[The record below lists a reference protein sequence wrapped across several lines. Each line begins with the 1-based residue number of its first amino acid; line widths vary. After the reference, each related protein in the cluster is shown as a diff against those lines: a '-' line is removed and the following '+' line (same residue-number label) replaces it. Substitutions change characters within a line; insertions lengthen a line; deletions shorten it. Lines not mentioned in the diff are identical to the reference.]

1 MVMTPRRYQKKMA
14 QAAAAPVAAND
25 APVMRQD
32 DYTSAVLGPGRLMAQ
47 FSGIA
52 GVTGLMRYA
61 SGGLYARAVDLPADK
76 AVSRGVIIEGDKDGE
91 IAAQFDR
98 LGVLN
103 AFADCLRWSMVVG
116 GGALVLLTDDSDD
129 LAEPL
134 NEDRLTEIVEIRSY
148 PGSDFQPENEK
159 YTDPKSPKFGWPTKY
174 RVTSQGVQFIIH
186 ESRIIPVTGGPLPHA
201 ATRSNVPWLGREEV
215 SRGYRAICR
224 YETSLDYSENI
235 LMRKQQAVYGM
246 KGMADLLKNPAFN
259 GKPNAGEQVI
269 KSRINSVDA
278 VRGVINT
285 VAVDSEDTYTI
296 IDNNLNGIK
305 DVVGE
310 MKSDVS
316 AQFGIPVTIM
326 FGESPGGQNSTGE
339 SDFEGWHEK
348 VEGLQ
353 KRLQKPL
360 ERMVSLIMLQDD
372 VTPLEDWKIVWPPLE
387 SPNEQ
392 EQAEAD
398 AKHAATR
405 KTEVEAVVAAV
416 NAGILSERQA
426 AEILVRLDVYQIEGL
441 NAGASR
447 GAAVDYAEQTA

>member
-1 MVMTPRRYQKKMA
+1 MSARQQKKIA
-14 QAAAAPVAAND
+14 SRNVPVAAND

-32 DYTSAVLGPGRLMAQ
+32 DYTSAVLGPGRMMAQ
-47 FSGIA
+47 FSGMA
-52 GVTGLMRYA
+52 GLSGLMRYA
-61 SGGLYARAVDLPADK
+61 SGGLYARAVDMPADK

-91 IAAQFDR
+91 VAAQFDR

-103 AFADCLRWSMVVG
+103 VMADCLRWSMVVG
-116 GGALVLLTDDSDD
+116 GGAVVLVTDDSES
-129 LAEPL
+129 LADPL
-134 NEDRLTEIVEIRSY
+134 DENRLTEIVELRSY
-148 PGSDFQPENEK
+148 PGSDFQPETER
-159 YTDPKSPKFGWPTKY
+159 YDDPKSPKFGWPVRY
-174 RVTSQGVQFIIH
+174 RVTSNGAQFIIH
-186 ESRIIPVTGGPLPHA
+186 ESRIITVTGGPLPR
-201 ATRSNVPWLGREEV
+201 ATARHNVPWMGREEV

-269 KSRINSVDA
+269 RSRINAVDS
-278 VRGVINT
+278 VRGVLNT
-285 VAVDSEDTYTI
+285 VAVDSDDTYTI
-296 IDNNLNGIK
+296 IDNNISGIK

-310 MKSDVS
+310 MKSDVA
-316 AQFGIPVTIM
+316 AQFGEPVTLL

-339 SDFEGWHEK
+339 SDMEIWHEK

-398 AKHAATR
+398 AKKAATR

-426 AEILVRLDVYQIEGL
+426 AEILVRLDVYEIQGL
-441 NAGASR
+441 DAGASR